1 MFDYKSLCRMAQ
13 GIDARTVYVAMGES
27 AFAAFT
33 TDDDDS
39 EPHTLARNK
48 IVAMF
53 DSNLPPNQVL
63 LYNIDWTLLAKCE
76 NGPPEE
82 APEPGKPQVA

>member
-13 GIDARTVYVAMGES
+13 GIDARTVYVAMGS
-27 AFAAFT
+27 AAFRAFE
-33 TDDDDS
+33 TDEPQD

-53 DSNLPPNQVL
+53 DAKLKDHQVL
-63 LYNIDWTLLAKCE
+63 LYDVEWNLLKTCE

-82 APEPGKPQVA
+82 APEPGTPQVA